1 MHLSQL
7 ASASIAT
14 IFFTLT
20 AYYLPRVIFVYR
32 RIDRYFYYS
41 ITTLCGGLFSLFG
54 LVLSAPLPDDAVLLF
69 HRLRMVALLL
79 TIVFW
84 MFCTYAI
91 FFKEKSWIPR
101 GALAVSVFIICT
113 IPSDLYV
120 SLPVRHVHVEWL
132 GIPFDYRFGQT
143 NVFYSVYAVCLL
155 ACFSVSLIKVLASR
169 ITLRMKLLGV
179 LAFLPGVLG
188 AVHDFPIAHGYKS
201 GVMINEYIAFLFL
214 LATSTVFLTED
225 EQNHRTLQNMAV
237 ELERK
242 VRERTEQLERL
253 NRELAGMNED
263 LRQANELKSEL
274 LGIAAHDLKNPLQ
287 SVMGYGELISNAS
300 NVNEK
305 IFRYANLIHQSSQ
318 RMLALVNE
326 LLDATAIESG
336 KLELQRQPLSLAR
349 LAEAAVTAYQDAA
362 ARKSQTLRLDVADA
376 GAVSADASRL
386 RQVLDNL
393 LSNAVKYTPPG
404 KTITVWI
411 GADGGRVRCEVRD
424 EGPGLSEADRAQ
436 VFGKFHRLSA
446 KPTGGEPS
454 VGLGLFIVKQLV
466 DAHGGRVGV
475 DSPPGGGAA
484 FWFELPAAGA

>member
-1 MHLSQL
+1 MNLFQL
-7 ASASIAT
+7 TVTAIAT
-14 IFFTLT
+14 VFLTVT
-20 AYYLPRVIFVYR
+20 AYYLPRVVFVYR
-32 RIDRYFYYS
+32 RIDKYFYYS
-41 ITTLCGGLFSLFG
+41 LTTLCGGLFAVFG
-54 LVLSAPLPDDAVLLF
+54 LVLSVPLSDDAVLLF

-79 TIVFW
+79 TVVFW

-120 SLPVRHVHVEWL
+120 SLPVRHVHVDWL
-132 GIPFDYRFGQT
+132 GIPFDYRFGQI

-155 ACFSVSLIKVLASR
+155 ACFTVSLVKVLASR
-169 ITLRMKLLGV
+169 ITLRMKVLGV

-201 GVMINEYIAFLFL
+201 GVMISEYIAFLFL
-214 LATSTVFLTED
+214 IATFIVFLTED
-225 EQNHRTLQNMAV
+225 EQNHRALQNMTV
-237 ELERK
+237 ELDRQ
-242 VRERTEQLERL
+242 VRERTAQLERM
-253 NRELAGMNED
+253 NRELAVMNED

-274 LGIAAHDLKNPLQ
+274 MGIAAHDLKNPLQ

-326 LLDATAIESG
+326 LLDTTALESG

-362 ARKSQTLRLDVADA
+362 GRKSQTLRLDVGDA
-376 GAVSADASRL
+376 GPVSADASRL

-393 LSNAVKYTPPG
+393 LSNAVKYTPSG
-404 KTITVWI
+404 KAITVWV
-411 GADGGRVRCEVRD
+411 GTHSGRVRCEVRD
-424 EGPGLSEADRAQ
+424 EGPGLSDDDRAQ

-446 KPTGGEPS
+446 KPTAGETS

-484 FWFELPAAGA
+484 FWFEMPAGGE